1 MGKQELSA
9 LSEAADT
16 ILKLK
21 DSISHQL
28 STGAENSKLGQASFV
43 SSPAP
48 TNVAIM
54 NKVLNE
60 LVTANEVGDTS
71 ASITVSDATK
81 EKAYDLFEKF

>member
-1 MGKQELSA
+1 M
-9 LSEAADT
+9 
-16 ILKLK
+16 
-21 DSISHQL
+21 
-28 STGAENSKLGQASFV
+28 

>member
-1 MGKQELSA
+1 M
-9 LSEAADT
+9 
-16 ILKLK
+16 
-21 DSISHQL
+21 
-28 STGAENSKLGQASFV
+28 

-71 ASITVSDATK
+71 PSITVSDATK